1 MTTAMTA
8 DTVLRRVSSLPFQ
21 KMNDEVL
28 VVDPRTR
35 EVHLL
40 NVTATRIWDLLET
53 PRTAVE
59 ISSALAEEFD
69 APADVLRADV
79 VASLTELGAKGLVG
93 PDQSQDDGQDDTPDD
108 GGSAAVP

>member
-1 MTTAMTA
+1 MSAAVAA
-8 DTVLRRVSSLPFQ
+8 DTVMRRVSSLPFQ

-53 PRTAVE
+53 PHTAAE
-59 ISSALAEEFD
+59 LALALQDEFD
-69 APADVLRADV
+69 APVEVLRADV
-79 VASLTELGAKGLVG
+79 EASLTELGAKGLVG
-93 PDQSQDDGQDDTPDD
+93 PDDARDQGQDD
-108 GGSAAVP
+108 AAP

>member
-1 MTTAMTA
+1 MNNLLAPQ
-8 DTVLRRVSSLPFQ
+8 TVLRRVSSLPFQ

-53 PRTAVE
+53 PRTAGE
-59 ISSALAEEFD
+59 IALVLAEEFD
-69 APADVLRADV
+69 APAEVLRADV
-79 VASLTELGAKGLVG
+79 EASLSELGAKGLVG
-93 PDQSQDDGQDDTPDD
+93 ADHAQDDAGAD
-108 GGSAAVP
+108 AAP

>member
-1 MTTAMTA
+1 MSNLTV
-8 DTVLRRVSSLPFQ
+8 DTVMRRVSSLPFQ

-53 PRTAVE
+53 PRTTAE
-59 ISSALAEEFD
+59 IVSALADEFD
-69 APADVLRADV
+69 AAADVLRVDV
-79 VASLTELGAKGLVG
+79 EASLMELGAKGLVG
-93 PDQSQDDGQDDTPDD
+93 PDDAQDQGDADTSP
-108 GGSAAVP
+108 

>member
-1 MTTAMTA
+1 MTNVMTPN
-8 DTVLRRVSSLPFQ
+8 TVMRRVSSLPFQ

-53 PRTAVE
+53 PHTAAE
-59 ISSALAEEFD
+59 LSLALAEEFD
-69 APADVLRADV
+69 APAEVLRADV
-79 VASLTELGAKGLVG
+79 EVSLTELGAKGLVG
-93 PDQSQDDGQDDTPDD
+93 PDDAQDDGESDP
-108 GGSAAVP
+108 AP